1 MPVFSASFAS
11 LAGVLCLNCRA
22 VPSSLSFS
30 FIDWVAFWPS
40 FWVALLGTAK
50 VFAIGLAGFWLVRR
64 ELLPEHGLQ
73 ALGNVV
79 SFLTLP
85 CLIFYRIAT
94 RFDPHQFPD
103 WWHFVLIGGAITVF
117 GLVMGKLVALRWNND
132 EATMLVGF
140 QNAGFFVLPM
150 LESLL
155 PAHEYGRGSLL
166 LFMIIVPF
174 NASLWTVGSMLLLH
188 KREFNLRAL
197 FTPPF
202 IATVGSLVIY
212 GLFHDAAHKYDAGF
226 ASKILFGDETSAG
239 AVQQIG
245 DLTVPLATLTLGGS
259 IAANVRGRIAYRRA
273 VVETSLMRLVIV
285 PLFGYFVVRTCFGHD
300 YVVALLIMLQFA
312 SPPAIAL
319 AVFGQQNR
327 LDMKLIPATC
337 LLSYILCLLTVPFWV
352 ALVPK

>member
-1 MPVFSASFAS
+1 M
-11 LAGVLCLNCRA
+11 
-22 VPSSLSFS
+22 
-30 FIDWVAFWPS
+30 
-40 FWVALLGTAK
+40 ALLGTSK

-94 RFDPHQFPD
+94 QFDPRTLPD
-103 WWHFVLIGGAITVF
+103 WWKFVLIGAAITVF
-117 GLVMGKLVALRWNND
+117 GLLMGKIVGVRWKND

-140 QNAGFFVLPM
+140 QNSGFFVLPM
-150 LESLL
+150 LQALL
-155 PAHEYGRGSLL
+155 PRAQYEHGSLL
-166 LFMIIVPF
+166 LFMIVVPF
-174 NASLWTVGSMLLLH
+174 NASLWTIGSYLLLH
-188 KREFNLRAL
+188 KREFNARTW

-202 IATVGSLVIY
+202 IATLASLVIY
-212 GLFHDAAHKYDAGF
+212 GAFHGFSHRFDNGF
-226 ASKILFGDETSAG
+226 AYKMLFGDDVSTG

-259 IAANVRGRIAYRRA
+259 IAANVRGRITYRRA
-273 VVETSLMRLVIV
+273 VVETSLMRLMVV
-285 PLFGYFVVRTCFGHD
+285 PFIGYFVVRTWFSAD
-300 YVVALLIMLQFA
+300 YVVALLLMLQFA

-327 LDMKLIPATC
+327 LEMKLIPATC

>member
-1 MPVFSASFAS
+1 VS
-11 LAGVLCLNCRA
+11 LH
-22 VPSSLSFS
+22 

-50 VFAIGLAGFWLVRR
+50 VFAIGTAGFVLVRR
-64 ELLPEHGLQ
+64 GLLPQGGLQ
-73 ALGNVV
+73 AMGNLV

-94 RFDPHQFPD
+94 RFDPQTFPD
-103 WWHFVLIGGAITVF
+103 WWKFVLIGGAITVF
-117 GLVMGKLVALRWNND
+117 GLLMGKIVAQRWNSE

-155 PAHEYGRGSLL
+155 PAKDYGRASLI
-166 LFMIIVPF
+166 LFMVIVPF
-174 NASLWTVGSMLLLH
+174 NAALWTAGNYLLLG
-188 KREFNLRAL
+188 KREFNVRSWI
-197 FTPPF
+197 TPPF
-202 IATVGSLVIY
+202 VATVSSLVIY
-212 GLFHDAAHKYDAGF
+212 GLFHDYARSFDATF
-226 ASKILFGDETSAG
+226 AVKILFGDANSTG

-259 IAANVRGRIAYRRA
+259 VAANVRGKMTHKRA
-273 VVETSLMRLVIV
+273 ALETTLMRLVVV
-285 PLFGYFVVRTCFGHD
+285 PFLGYFAVRWWFAGD

-327 LDMKLIPATC
+327 LAMKLIPATC